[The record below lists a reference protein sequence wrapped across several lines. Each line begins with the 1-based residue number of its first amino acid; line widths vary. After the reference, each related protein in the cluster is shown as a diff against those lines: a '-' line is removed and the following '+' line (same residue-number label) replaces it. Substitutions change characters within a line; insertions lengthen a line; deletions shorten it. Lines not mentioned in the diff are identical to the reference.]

1 MIMEV
6 IRELAKAKT
15 ILLISHRLANVVES
29 DRIYMLE
36 NGGISV
42 CDFSDYPCRIWH
54 IAWTFCNVRILYTG
68 NAGSNT
74 DHSCSAARYSALR

>member
-36 NGGISV
+36 NGGV
-42 CDFSDYPCRIWH
+42 AQMGTH
-54 IAWTFCNVRILYTG
+54 
-68 NAGSNT
+68 
-74 DHSCSAARYSALR
+74 